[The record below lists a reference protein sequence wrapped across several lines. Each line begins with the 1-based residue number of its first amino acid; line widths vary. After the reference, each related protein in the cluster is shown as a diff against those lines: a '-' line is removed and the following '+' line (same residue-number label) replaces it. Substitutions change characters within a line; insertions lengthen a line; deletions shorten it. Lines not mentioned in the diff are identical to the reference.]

1 MTAIMRDMA
10 SKSWKALL
18 QQYYLGAKEKLLR
31 FSESLRPYMHRMKN
45 RLKSATTRFTT
56 WVTHLSLPMMI
67 GVFSLVTIVFILS
80 VIATYVYFV
89 SDLATP
95 ERLMN
100 RNNTGLILMD
110 RKEKPF
116 FHTAEARE
124 LEIYPISDMPEYVPQ
139 AFVAI
144 EDDEFYEHP
153 GFSLRGI
160 LRSVVANV
168 KQTSYAQGG
177 STITQQLVKNALL
190 TPEKSI
196 RRKYQELILSIEVE
210 RRYTKDEILE
220 MYLNSIYFGSGAYG
234 IEDAAQTYFNKD
246 VSMLTIEEAA
256 ILAALPKAP
265 STLTPFGGNRER
277 LFARQKLIL
286 EKMGVDAKAITDVE
300 FAEEKE
306 ETQSDLAPHF
316 AVWLRDYL
324 YQKYGEDNVNRLGFR
339 VVTTLDSEMQQT
351 GQTLVTQHIANL
363 GRRDASN
370 AGLVA
375 LNPKTGEILAMIG
388 SVDWNN
394 DEFGKYNIAFAKR
407 QPGST
412 FKPIV
417 YAQAFTEGKHPADS
431 ITDEPININGY
442 QPKNSDGK
450 FRGDVTIRY
459 ALGNSLN
466 IPAVKLLEFTGVK
479 DAVDLAHNLGIFSLD
494 TDRDYGLSLVLGG
507 GEVELFEITR
517 AYGVFATNGKLVS
530 SHPIL
535 SIKDKFGNEIYKYHP
550 NTLSEDEQFSV
561 SSLFSSFLKPNEPFG
576 DRLIGGTKSEEVL
589 DSAAAYMITAI
600 LSDNEA
606 RKDTFGEQN
615 WLTLGRPAAA
625 KTGTTNDFKDAW
637 TIGYTPDLVAGV
649 WVGNNDGTPMSGLY
663 GSQAAAPIWHGF
675 MQKALQ
681 GTEVKQFERPSTL
694 IEVKIC
700 KETKTYCSL
709 CSDEDTYSEYF
720 AKKYL
725 PAENCTQITATP
737 TPSPTQEPTKQ
748 PTSQPPTNSPIP
760 SPSPSKVPSPSPSP
774 TQIIIPILSDTPVPA
789 TSGSPTPTTGIPLP

>member
-1 MTAIMRDMA
+1 MTE
-10 SKSWKALL
+10 KSWKARL
-18 QQYYLGAKEKLLR
+18 QYYSSNVKEKAQH
-31 FSESLRPYMHRMKN
+31 FSESLRPHIHHMKTRLISSFAGFRM
-45 RLKSATTRFTT
+45 

-67 GVFSLVTIVFILS
+67 GIFAMVMIIFIVS
-80 VIATYVYFV
+80 AVATYIYFV

-110 RKEKPF
+110 RHEKTF
-116 FHTAEARE
+116 FQSAEARE
-124 LEIYPISDMPEYVPQ
+124 LALYPIEDMPEYVPQ
-139 AFVAI
+139 AFIAI

-160 LRSVVANV
+160 LRSVVANL

-210 RRYTKDEILE
+210 RRYSKEEILE

-234 IEDAAQTYFNKD
+234 IEAASQTYFDKE
-246 VSMLTIEEAA
+246 VSELTVEEAA
-256 ILAALPKAP
+256 VLAALPKAP
-265 STLTPFGGNRER
+265 SALTPFGGNRER
-277 LFARQKLIL
+277 LFTRQKLIL
-286 EKMGVDAKAITDVE
+286 EKMGVDTSTSQEVT
-300 FAEEKE
+300 FAAPEE
-306 ETQSDLAPHF
+306 ETQIDIAPHF
-316 AVWLRDYL
+316 AVWLREYL

-339 VVTTLDSEMQQT
+339 VVTTLDRDMQLT
-351 GQTLVTQHIANL
+351 GQTLVKQHIANL

-370 AGLVA
+370 AGLVS
-375 LNPKTGEILAMIG
+375 LNPKTGEILAMVG
-388 SVDWNN
+388 SVDWSN

-417 YAQAFTEGKHPADS
+417 YAQSFVEGKHPSD
-431 ITDEPININGY
+431 IVQDEPINIGGY
-442 QPKNSDGK
+442 QPRNSDGQ
-450 FRGDVTIRY
+450 FRGDVTIRN

-479 DAVDLAHNLGIFSLD
+479 DAVDLAHDMGVISLD
-494 TDRDYGLSLVLGG
+494 PNVDYGLSLVLGG

-517 AYGVFATNGKLVS
+517 AYGVFATNGKLVP

-535 SIKDKFGNEIYKYHP
+535 SITDKFGNEIYRYHP
-550 NTLSEDEQFSV
+550 NTVTEDEQFSV
-561 SSLFSSFLKPNEPFG
+561 SSIFSSFLKPNEPYG
-576 DRLIGGTKSEEVL
+576 DRLIGGTKTQEVL
-589 DSAAAYMITAI
+589 DSAAAYMVTSI

-606 RKDTFGEQN
+606 RKDTFGERN

-637 TIGYTPDLVAGV
+637 TIGYTPELVTGV
-649 WVGNNDGTPMSGLY
+649 WVGNNDGTPMNGLY

-675 MQKALQ
+675 MQRALA
-681 GTEVKQFERPSTL
+681 GTEVKQFEKPSSL

-700 KETKTYCSL
+700 KATNTYCSL
-709 CSDEDTYSEYF
+709 CSDNDTYSEYYS
-720 AKKYL
+720 KRYV

-737 TPSPTQEPTKQ
+737 TPTPSQEPSEEPTQEP
-748 PTSQPPTNSPIP
+748 SLSP
-760 SPSPSKVPSPSPSP
+760 SPSPSKEPSPSP
-774 TQIIIPILSDTPVPA
+774 TQIVIPILSNT
-789 TSGSPTPTTGIPLP
+789 PTPTTGVNSPTPTFGIPFP